1 MAAMTRNSRSLTLAG
16 IVLAVAGGLLLHPTA
31 PRAELKAGEVA
42 PLFTAQAALAG
53 HEFTYSLADALRKG
67 PVVLYFYPQAF
78 TAGCTQEAHDFAES
92 LGAFTE
98 LGATVVGVSGD
109 GIDVLDKFSVSECNS
124 KFPVVSDADR
134 AVMKAYDTVLIP
146 MTAYASRTSFVI
158 TPDDRVLYAYHA
170 MSPDKHVANTL
181 AAVATWRAQHPAAQ

>member
-1 MAAMTRNSRSLTLAG
+1 MLAA
-16 IVLAVAGGLLLHPTA
+16 AGGLLLRPGT
-31 PRAELKAGEVA
+31 PRAELKAGEAA

-53 HEFTYSLADALRKG
+53 HEFTYSLAEALRKG

-78 TAGCTQEAHDFAES
+78 TSGCTQEAHDFAEA
-92 LGAFTE
+92 LGRYSE

-109 GIDVLDKFSVSECNS
+109 GIEVLDKFSVSECNS

-134 AVMKAYDTVLIP
+134 AVMKAYDSVLIP

-158 TPDDRVLYAYHA
+158 TPDDRVLYAYSA
-170 MSPDKHVANTL
+170 MSPDRHVANTL
-181 AAVATWRAQHPAAQ
+181 AALAAWRAQHPAAQ